1 MWGKVLIR
9 TVGDSFMVMKR
20 TIRFL
25 AGAALCLA
33 IVVWI
38 SGETLAERFTSVSL
52 EQKELL
58 QVKVYRLTLDPTSGH
73 PVVFLAE
80 SAEEYALPIWI
91 GRFEADAIYSAMH
104 GIKHRRP
111 HTHDLLEK
119 VIQRSYGK
127 VHRIVIPY
135 VREGIYYGTL
145 VIQRGGSL
153 VEIDARPSD
162 SIVMAL
168 KFKAPIFVSKALFRD
183 LAIPLVEQGGIGELY
198 GLTLQELSPSL
209 ALCFSYGST
218 QGVLVSDVRKGSRAE
233 KDGIERGDIFVE
245 VGGQPVDDMTS
256 FKDALARNKTAVQA
270 KIFRNAQYTSITL
283 HPE

>member
-1 MWGKVLIR
+1 MVIR
-9 TVGDSFMVMKR
+9 R

-33 IVVWI
+33 PLIWI

-58 QVKVYRLTLDPTSGH
+58 QVKVYRLTLDPTSGN

-80 SAEEYALPIWI
+80 SAEQYALPIWI

-135 VREGIYYGTL
+135 VSEGIYYGTL
-145 VIQRGGSL
+145 VIERGGSL

-183 LAIPLVEQGGIGELY
+183 LAIPLVEQEGIEELY
-198 GLTLQELSPSL
+198 GLTLQELNPSL

-218 QGVLVSDVRKGSRAE
+218 QGVLVSDVREGSRAE

-245 VGGQPVDDMTS
+245 VEGQPVDDMTS

>member
-1 MWGKVLIR
+1 MGIKALAR

-20 TIRFL
+20 TIRFSVG
-25 AGAALCLA
+25 AGLCLSTL
-33 IVVWI
+33 IWI
-38 SGETLAERFTSVSL
+38 SGETLAESFTSVSL

-58 QVKVYRLTLDPTSGH
+58 QVKVYRLTIDPTSQN

-111 HTHDLLEK
+111 YTHDLLEK

-127 VHRIVIPY
+127 VQRIIIPY
-135 VREGIYYGTL
+135 VSEGIYYATL
-145 VIQRGGSL
+145 VMERGGSL

-183 LAIPLVEQGGIGELY
+183 LAIPLVEQGGIEELY

-209 ALCFSYGST
+209 ALCFSYEST
-218 QGVLVSDVRKGSRAE
+218 EGVLVSDVRKGSRAE

-245 VGGQPVDDMTS
+245 VGGQTVDDTTS
-256 FKDALARNKTAVQA
+256 FKDALGRSKTAVQA
-270 KIFRNAQYTSITL
+270 KIFRNAQYVSITL